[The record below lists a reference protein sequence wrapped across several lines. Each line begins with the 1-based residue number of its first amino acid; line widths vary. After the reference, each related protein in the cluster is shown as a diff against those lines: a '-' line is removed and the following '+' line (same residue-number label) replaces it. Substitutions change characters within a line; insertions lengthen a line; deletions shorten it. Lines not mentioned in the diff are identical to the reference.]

1 MVALRM
7 PVNEQSTVEEVEE
20 YFASFAQAFKNQ
32 IRVKKAN
39 SHKDTIEGR

>member
-1 MVALRM
+1 M

-32 IRVKKAN
+32 IRVKRTN
-39 SHKDTIEGR
+39 LHEYTVDER